1 MTGPEIQ
8 PRLGIRHV
16 LGHSGYRRLWAA
28 RTVSQWGDTFNFVA
42 LALLIYRLTGS
53 GVGVT
58 GVVVAEIAGVLLVA
72 PWAGPIIDR
81 HSRVGIMVAA
91 DLARLTLCLVL
102 ALAHTHVAVVY
113 AAAFGLAVGSA
124 FFNPAAGSLLPALVN
139 PEELVAGNS
148 GIWTAAVLSQ
158 IALAPLAGLLVTT
171 AGVGAAF
178 VLNAASF
185 AVSAAVLRGLRVIQ
199 PAAPVAPRR
208 LLAEVRDGLALM
220 ARDRLLGALA
230 AGQLLAA
237 LSAGATSALLVVLA
251 GRHLRLAASGYGLLI
266 AAIGVGA
273 ALGPLILL
281 RLVRDARRPLW
292 VFGPYVLRGFVDLL
306 LAATTALPVALVA
319 LAVYGLGTSTG
330 TVSFNSLVQTHTP
343 ESMRGRVFATMDVL
357 WQAGRLTSLG
367 IGGYLADVIGISAV
381 FYLGGGLLLAAGVVG
396 LTAVRAGPRP
406 AS

>member
-1 MTGPEIQ
+1 MTGPEMH

-16 LGHSGYRRLWAA
+16 LGHPGYRRLWAA
-28 RTVSQWGDTFNFVA
+28 RTVSQWGDTFNFIA
-42 LALLIYRLTGS
+42 LALLVYRLTGS
-53 GVGVT
+53 GFGVT

-72 PWAGPIIDR
+72 PLAGPVIDR
-81 HSRVGIMVAA
+81 QSRVRIMVAA
-91 DLARLTLCLVL
+91 DLARMALCVVL

-113 AAAFGLAVGSA
+113 AIAFGLSAGSA
-124 FFNPAAGSLLPALVN
+124 FFNPAAGSLLPSLVHQ
-139 PEELVAGNS
+139 EELVAANS

-158 IALAPLAGLLVTT
+158 IALAPVARLLVTT
-171 AGVGAAF
+171 AGVGIAF
-178 VLNAASF
+178 ALNAASF
-185 AVSAAVLRGLRVIQ
+185 AVSAAVLRGLRVTQ
-199 PAAPVAPRR
+199 RAAPVAPRR
-208 LLAEVRDGLALM
+208 LLAEARQGLALV
-220 ARDRLLGALA
+220 ARDRLLRALA
-230 AGQLLAA
+230 TGQLLAA
-237 LSAGATSALLVVLA
+237 LSAGGTSALLVVLA

-273 ALGPLILL
+273 ALGPLVLL
-281 RLVRDARRPLW
+281 RLVEDARRPFW

-381 FYLGGGLLLAAGVVG
+381 FYLGGGLLLVAGVVG
-396 LTAVRAGPRP
+396 LTAVRAGPRRT
-406 AS
+406 S